1 MLYELLI
8 RGTKEGNISG
18 SHIIEFDAGGNIGS
32 PRSIKDEDW
41 AGIAPG
47 INAALT
53 AQISA
58 LEAEVASSNDALAMA
73 TEQIA
78 EMTATQDGL
87 VAQAT
92 VAFAAAEAG
101 DFGPLREVLVAAS
114 QRDIERKRAAAE
126 AVLAKAQADLAAL
139 TP

>member
-1 MLYELLI
+1 MALYELLI
-8 RGTKEGNISG
+8 RGKNDGTISG
-18 SHIIEFDAGGNIGS
+18 SHIIKFDANGNPGA
-32 PRSIKDEDW
+32 PRAIKNEDW
-41 AGIAPG
+41 PSIAQD
-47 INAALT
+47 INGVLV
-53 AQISA
+53 AQIESQ
-58 LEAEVASSNDALAMA
+58 NTALAA
-73 TEQIA
+73 AEAQIA

-92 VAFAAAEAG
+92 AAFAAAEGG